1 MKKCPFCAEEIQDE
15 AIKCK
20 HCGEFLADRKSQYSP
35 LSSGG
40 TGSLVAAF
48 LFLGP
53 FAIPLLWRNNK
64 ITRQTKIIVTVIVL
78 VLTVVICFVLY
89 YSVMKIVN
97 YYQQIF
103 SSILQ

>member
-1 MKKCPFCAEEIQDE
+1 MKKCPFCAEEIQEE

-20 HCGEFLADRKSQYSP
+20 HCQEFLVDRKSQYSP
-35 LSSGG
+35 LRSGG
-40 TGSLVAAF
+40 RGSLVMAF

-64 ITRQTKIIVTVIVL
+64 ITKQTKIIVTVLVL

-89 YSVMKIVN
+89 YSIMKIVN
-97 YYQQIF
+97 YYRQCF
-103 SSILQ
+103 SSILY